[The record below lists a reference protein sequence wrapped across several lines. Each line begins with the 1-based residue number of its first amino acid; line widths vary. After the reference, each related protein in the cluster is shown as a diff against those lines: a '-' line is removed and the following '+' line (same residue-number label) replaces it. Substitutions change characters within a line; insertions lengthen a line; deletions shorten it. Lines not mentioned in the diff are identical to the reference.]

1 MLFFGAFFF
10 SPFPIAG
17 FEMSFSQAGKL
28 AKCFPSPFFFPPLG
42 RQSFRQSTKKASS
55 ACFSSLCK
63 TQSHFHPSDSHFPYH
78 FFFSPDISVLLILLL
93 GYPFANSNGTKLKQ
107 RPKIPLTFV
116 PLSSFFCNLQQAFNN
131 VPFPLIFSSRFIQI
145 TEIACSK

>member
-1 MLFFGAFFF
+1 MPFFF

-63 TQSHFHPSDSHFPYH
+63 TQSHFHLQTHIFLII
-78 FFFSPDISVLLILLL
+78 FFSPDISVLLILLL

-116 PLSSFFCNLQQAFNN
+116 PLPSFFCSPCSLPYFAIFNRLLTM
-131 VPFPLIFSSRFIQI
+131 FHSH
-145 TEIACSK
+145 

>member
-1 MLFFGAFFF
+1 MLFFSAFFF

-78 FFFSPDISVLLILLL
+78 QFFFSPHISVLLILLL

-116 PLSSFFCNLQQAFNN
+116 PLPSFFCSPCSLPSFAIFNRLLTM
-131 VPFPLIFSSRFIQI
+131 FHSH
-145 TEIACSK
+145 